1 MSEPGSE
8 TPDTAEVAG
17 GGTRRARGNAAQG
30 NERSTAAKLI
40 ETAAALFRRKGYAA
54 STTRELAELLGI
66 QKASL
71 YYHISGKDDLL
82 VTICHESLRRIT
94 DQVREVAESAPAE
107 SRLVDVIER
116 HVTTALHDRDMHAVM
131 LIELRALPAARRT
144 SVIERRDQYQH
155 LLQELM
161 ASEQEAGRIRAYID
175 TKYLT
180 LSLLNLLNWTIFW
193 FDPEGDMAP
202 QELGRTLATIFVEGA
217 RSSR

>member
-1 MSEPGSE
+1 MSEPGSDTREAAE
-8 TPDTAEVAG
+8 TAS
-17 GGTRRARGNAAQG
+17 GGTRRPRGSDAQVDD
-30 NERSTAAKLI
+30 RSTAARLI

-71 YYHISGKDDLL
+71 YYHMSGKDDLL

-94 DQVREVAESAPAE
+94 DQVREVAESGPAE
-107 SRLVDVIER
+107 SRLANVIER
-116 HVTTALHDRDMHAVM
+116 HVVTALHDRDMHAVM
-131 LIELRALPAARRT
+131 LIELRALPVERRT

-155 LLQELM
+155 LLHELIE
-161 ASEQEAGRIRAYID
+161 SEQKAGRIRADIE

-217 RSSR
+217 RSRP